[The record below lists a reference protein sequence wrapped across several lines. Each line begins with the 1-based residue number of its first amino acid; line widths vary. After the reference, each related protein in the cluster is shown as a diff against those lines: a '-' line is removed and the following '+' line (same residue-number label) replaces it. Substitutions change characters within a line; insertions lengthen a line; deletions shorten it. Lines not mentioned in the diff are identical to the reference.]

1 MKFKRIRP
9 EISPLDAVHT
19 VSTQKSL
26 SSVGFR
32 SLSTSSVVLLR
43 VCCTTRQLFA
53 AQLIT

>member
-19 VSTQKSL
+19 VSAQKSL

-32 SLSTSSVVLLR
+32 SLSTSVVLPR
-43 VCCTTRQLFA
+43 VCCTRVSYLRHS
-53 AQLIT
+53 